1 MKYSFIY
8 PLTHSY
14 KNIHKV
20 LQSFPLNFEM
30 KNLRPRHERLQRN
43 EIKKKTFILFT
54 TDKERLSGEQNSS
67 FHMAL
72 IVIWYC
78 KPLITVLFQMKSP
91 NWKNETSKKRKYAN
105 GYNLRANIR
114 RNLQRMEEHKL
125 WNYKQ
130 INLIIYVDRF
140 Q

>member
-14 KNIHKV
+14 KNIHKL
-20 LQSFPLNFEM
+20 LQNFPLNFEM
-30 KNLRPRHERLQRN
+30 KNLRPRHESLQRN
-43 EIKKKTFILFT
+43 EIKKTFILFT

-72 IVIWYC
+72 IV
-78 KPLITVLFQMKSP
+78 VLFQMKSP

-114 RNLQRMEEHKL
+114 RNLQQMEEHKL